1 MAQFAR
7 ILNKVSKPEK
17 HPKPERENRLEAV
30 ILKSERLA
38 HLSKTPGLNG
48 QAKEYRKQAHSK
60 ARVAMRLMGI
70 LNIEFNQDVTDGMGR
85 IRKVLDVVRKKS

>member
-7 ILNKVSKPEK
+7 ILNEQPEPKKKP
-17 HPKPERENRLEAV
+17 PPERENRLEAV

-38 HLSKTPGLNG
+38 HLSRTPGLNG
-48 QAKEYRKQAHSK
+48 QAKEYRKKAHSK

-70 LNIEFNQDVTDGMGR
+70 LNIEFGQDVTDDMGR
-85 IRKVLDVVRKKS
+85 IRKVLDVVKKKQ